1 MAGLLAGTRVLDLTN
16 VLAGP
21 FCCYQLAQLGAEV
34 VKTLRRYTPDTFYTK
49 GATDR
54 LIYDQIQMLVEPGQ
68 SRKLQAHE
76 TANAARHRAGVFVEA
91 GRAGADAITRE
102 WLSSRP
108 VLGRLRHQ
116 YARI

>member
-1 MAGLLAGTRVLDLTN
+1 MAEDAARLSSGQVRKLYEGGETT
-16 VLAGP
+16 
-21 FCCYQLAQLGAEV
+21 LGAEV